1 MTLLFSISIM
11 ELAFDALTRLLL
23 FLNLSIGKFAKSFS
37 PAPFLFFLYCLLLP
51 FLNLNFNSLQC
62 FSPHTTHYKYICVQK
77 NISRTHHCDA
87 IKKEYELHQSCVTP
101 WLAEQATSQTSGGES
116 HADNISHTSHRLDAD
131 PVLASTL
138 QHKSLATNTKTGQF
152 RGTFLRSYNQHH
164 CK

>member
-37 PAPFLFFLYCLLLP
+37 PAPFLFSFIVSYYHFWTWTSIPCSV
-51 FLNLNFNSLQC
+51 SL
-62 FSPHTTHYKYICVQK
+62 HTLHIRNIYVFKK
-77 NISRTHHCDA
+77 NVSRTHHCDA
-87 IKKEYELHQSCVTP
+87 IQKEYELHQSCVTP

-116 HADNISHTSHRLDAD
+116 HTDNISHTSHRLDPD

-152 RGTFLRSYNQHH
+152 RCTFLRSYNQHH